1 MEVSC
6 LAGSESLMKLRSKV
20 SEACGPLKP
29 AGFASKRG
37 SFIQLIEKGLSSQ
50 TSELCHGAVGGT
62 TSQQSSY
69 FLQSE

>member
-1 MEVSC
+1 MEVSY

-37 SFIQLIEKGLSSQ
+37 SFI
-50 TSELCHGAVGGT
+50 
-62 TSQQSSY
+62 
-69 FLQSE
+69 